1 MSKITPNNL
10 KKLIAKGRVTPILQS
25 DDKGQYFL
33 CGYKR
38 TSKRSSKSHQNY
50 LFSQPI
56 PLEKKEVDSNK
67 Q

>member
-10 KKLIAKGRVTPILQS
+10 KKLIAKGRVTPILQL
-25 DDKGQYFL
+25 DDKGQHFL

-38 TSKRSSKSHQNY
+38 KSNRSSKGHENY
-50 LFSQPI
+50 VFAQPI
-56 PLEKKEVDSNK
+56 LLDKKEVDSDK